1 MKDAH
6 RYQKIVLFSGIYNLR
21 PLLDTYI
28 GKAINLNLA
37 EAEALSVVSLD
48 KIAAELLIVVGSD
61 ESPKFKEQSQ
71 YIAEKYVEKY
81 HAMNISDC
89 YKISLST
96 MKNERIDETQ
106 STKESLSEKKE
117 EMEEDSFAKKTP
129 IKRLA
134 RRSFEIRLK
143 PPVDKEREDYKT
155 FTAIKL
161 PMSETMGDSD
171 FEK

>member
-89 YKISLST
+89 YKIIPGEDHFTLVTSLADKNST
-96 MKNERIDETQ
+96 A
-106 STKESLSEKKE
+106 TKELLRFMLQK
-117 EMEEDSFAKKTP
+117 
-129 IKRLA
+129 
-134 RRSFEIRLK
+134 
-143 PPVDKEREDYKT
+143 
-155 FTAIKL
+155 
-161 PMSETMGDSD
+161 
-171 FEK
+171 